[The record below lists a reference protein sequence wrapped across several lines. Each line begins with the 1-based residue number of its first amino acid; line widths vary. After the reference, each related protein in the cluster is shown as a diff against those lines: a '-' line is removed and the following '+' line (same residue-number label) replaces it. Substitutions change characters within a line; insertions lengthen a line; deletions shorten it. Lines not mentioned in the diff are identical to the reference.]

1 MVQIVDC
8 QHLAN
13 ASVMVV
19 DGLLRVHCRIE
30 VAQPGLGTPHERSV
44 AEDYPGFFG
53 AGSEWLPKNPE
64 SRWGVFASAR
74 HSTCIRVSGKQ
85 QPRNHENR
93 NPENSRQHN
102 R

>member
-8 QHLAN
+8 QHLAH

-64 SRWGVFASAR
+64 SRWGVFSSAR
-74 HSTCIRVSGKQ
+74 RSGSIRVSGKQ
-85 QPRNHENR
+85 QSGDDEDR
-93 NPENSRQHN
+93 NPEKNCQPN